1 MFWIDDYSLPR
12 DAVYAKYLLRIG
24 NAIVLKNMDA
34 AAALYRKSLAL
45 KNSMI
50 TRLFYTLAELKQ
62 EKPIEDLL
70 AKISKHKKEE

>member
-34 AAALYRKSLAL
+34 ATALYRKSLAL